1 MHPLTEYPRPA
12 MRRDSYENLNG
23 LWQYA
28 ITASA
33 QRPAGW
39 DGEILVPYAPECR
52 ASGVGRTLQ
61 PGQWLHYHRY
71 FAPPAGMG
79 GRVLLHFGAVDYA
92 CAVQV
97 NGHLVGGHRGGYWP
111 FTLDI
116 TAQLNGTGRNSL
128 WVAVQDPTGHGT
140 QARGKQTLQPGGM
153 FYPAQSGIWQTV
165 WLERVPENYIQS
177 LTVTPDYDARTV
189 TVKAHTSAP
198 GGAANL
204 WAVVRAG
211 GVTIAEDWGSD
222 EAGQDGEVTLH
233 IADEYFFPWSP
244 DTPFLYDLTVGT
256 TQGEEEQFDTVHSYF
271 ALRKWSCAPDARGVL
286 RFCLNDK
293 PILLNGLLDQGYWPE
308 GLYTPPSDAA
318 VERELSEVKAL
329 GYNLLRKH
337 AKIEPQRWYY
347 HCDRLGL
354 VVWQD
359 MVNGGS
365 KYNLWFVTYLT
376 NVLQP
381 LMRRL
386 PDKAAL
392 WGLLSR
398 GSESSREEYRRE
410 LEDTVQA
417 LRCHPCV
424 GCWVPFNEGWGQ
436 YDAAGAVQAIRA
448 LDDTRLVDEA
458 SGWYDQGGGDV
469 YSLHNYFYPLRVRP
483 QTRTVALSE
492 YGGIA
497 WPMPGHEPP
506 RRTYGYGTAKSREED
521 TVQAL
526 RCHPCVGCWVP
537 FNEGWGQYDAAGAV
551 QAIRALDDTRLVD
564 EASGWYDQGGGD
576 VYSLHN
582 YFYPLRVRPQT
593 RTVALSEYGGIAWP
607 MPGHEPPRRTYGYGT
622 AKSREELTA
631 RYKKLQLGAV
641 LPQLQKGLSAL
652 VYTQLTDVEDEVNG
666 LFTYDRTAIKPDANA
681 VRSVNAALA
690 AEFARVVK

>member
-1 MHPLTEYPRPA
+1 MHPLAEYPRPA
-12 MRRDSYENLNG
+12 MRRDSCEILNG
-23 LWQYA
+23 PWQYA
-28 ITASA
+28 ITQTAEY
-33 QRPAGW
+33 PAAWQGS
-39 DGEILVPYAPECR
+39 ILVPYSPEAP

-61 PGQWLHYHRY
+61 PGQWLHYHRL
-71 FAPPAGMG
+71 FAPPAGEG

-116 TAQLNGTGRNSL
+116 TDLLNGTGRNSL

-140 QARGKQTLQPGGM
+140 QARGKQTLKPGGM

-165 WLERVPENYIQS
+165 WLERVPDNYIQT

-189 TVKAHTSAP
+189 TVRVHTAKP
-198 GGAANL
+198 GGAVNL
-204 WAVVRAG
+204 WAMVRAG

-222 EAGQDGEVTLH
+222 EADQDGEVTLNIPEEH
-233 IADEYFFPWSP
+233 FFPWSP

-256 TQGEEEQFDTVHSYF
+256 NQGEEAGLDTVHSYF
-271 ALRKWSCAPDARGVL
+271 ALRKWSCAPDAHGVL

-329 GYNLLRKH
+329 GFNLLRKH

-354 VVWQD
+354 IVWQD
-359 MVNGGS
+359 IVNGGS
-365 KYNLWFVTYLT
+365 AYNLWFVTYLT

-381 LMRRL
+381 LLRRF
-386 PDKAAL
+386 PDGKACRR
-392 WGLLSR
+392 LLSR
-398 GSESSREEYRRE
+398 AKPAGREEYAHE
-410 LEDTVQA
+410 LADTVQA
-417 LRCHPCV
+417 LRCHPCIA
-424 GCWVPFNEGWGQ
+424 CWVPFNEGWGQ
-436 YDAAGAVQAIRA
+436 FDAGKAVQALRA
-448 LDDTRLVDEA
+448 LDGTRLVDEA
-458 SGWYDQGGGDV
+458 SGWFDQGGGDV
-469 YSLHNYFYPLRVRP
+469 HSLHNYFYPLRIRP
-483 QTRTVALSE
+483 QKRTVALSE

-506 RRTYGYGTAKSREED
+506 HKTYGYGTAKDR
-521 TVQAL
+521 Q
-526 RCHPCVGCWVP
+526 
-537 FNEGWGQYDAAGAV
+537 
-551 QAIRALDDTRLVD
+551 
-564 EASGWYDQGGGD
+564 
-576 VYSLHN
+576 
-582 YFYPLRVRPQT
+582 
-593 RTVALSEYGGIAWP
+593 
-607 MPGHEPPRRTYGYGT
+607 
-622 AKSREELTA
+622 ELTA
-631 RYKKLQLGAV
+631 RYKKLQLKTV
-641 LPQLQKGLSAL
+641 LPQLEKGLSAL

-666 LFTYDRTAIKPDANA
+666 LFTYDRAAVKPDANA

-690 AEFARVVK
+690 AEFARVTNPAKK

>member
-1 MHPLTEYPRPA
+1 MHPLAEYPRPA
-12 MRRDSYENLNG
+12 MRRDSCEILNG
-23 LWQYA
+23 PWQYA
-28 ITASA
+28 ITQTAEY
-33 QRPAGW
+33 PAAWQGS
-39 DGEILVPYAPECR
+39 ILVPYSSEAP

-61 PGQWLHYHRY
+61 PGQWLHYHRL
-71 FAPPAGMG
+71 FAPPAGEG

-97 NGHLVGGHRGGYWP
+97 NGHLAGGHRGGYWP

-116 TAQLNGTGRNSL
+116 TDLLNGTDRNSL

-140 QARGKQTLQPGGM
+140 QARGKQTLKPGGM

-165 WLERVPENYIQS
+165 WLERVPDNYIQT

-189 TVKAHTSAP
+189 TVRVHTAKP
-198 GGAANL
+198 GGAVNL
-204 WAVVRAG
+204 WAMVRAG

-222 EAGQDGEVTLH
+222 EADQDGEVTLNIPEEH
-233 IADEYFFPWSP
+233 FFPWSP

-256 TQGEEEQFDTVHSYF
+256 NQGEEAGLDTVHSYF
-271 ALRKWSCAPDARGVL
+271 ALRKWSCTPDAHGVL

-329 GYNLLRKH
+329 GFNLLRKH

-354 VVWQD
+354 IVWQD
-359 MVNGGS
+359 IVNGGS
-365 KYNLWFVTYLT
+365 AYNLWFVTYLT

-381 LMRRL
+381 LLRRF
-386 PDKAAL
+386 PDGKAAYS
-392 WGLLSR
+392 LLSR
-398 GSESSREEYRRE
+398 AKPAGREEYAHE
-410 LEDTVQA
+410 LADTVQA
-417 LRCHPCV
+417 LRCHPCIA
-424 GCWVPFNEGWGQ
+424 CWVPFNEGWGQ
-436 YDAAGAVQAIRA
+436 FDAGKAVQALRA

-458 SGWYDQGGGDV
+458 SGWFDQGGGDV
-469 YSLHNYFYPLRVRP
+469 HSLHNYFYPLRIRP
-483 QTRTVALSE
+483 QKRTVALSE

-506 RRTYGYGTAKSREED
+506 YKTYGYGTAKDR
-521 TVQAL
+521 Q
-526 RCHPCVGCWVP
+526 
-537 FNEGWGQYDAAGAV
+537 
-551 QAIRALDDTRLVD
+551 
-564 EASGWYDQGGGD
+564 
-576 VYSLHN
+576 
-582 YFYPLRVRPQT
+582 
-593 RTVALSEYGGIAWP
+593 
-607 MPGHEPPRRTYGYGT
+607 
-622 AKSREELTA
+622 ELTA
-631 RYKKLQLGAV
+631 RYKKLQLKTV
-641 LPQLQKGLSAL
+641 LPQLEKGLSAL

-666 LFTYDRTAIKPDANA
+666 LFTYDRAAVKPDANA

-690 AEFARVVK
+690 AEFARVTNPAKK